1 MIGDP
6 DIARAFETT
15 WPAAEYASAG
25 GFLVGR
31 GRGGGGRVSSARA
44 ARPNWTEADIAR
56 AETIQRSWN
65 ERPMFRVADD
75 DAALAQALAAQGFR
89 HGTPTAILAADCARL
104 TALPVP
110 PLATFE
116 IWPPLAMQRDI
127 WSDGNVSAARQAV
140 MERVALPKTA
150 LLGRMQDRAAGAAFV
165 ALDGPVAMIHAIE
178 VVPALRRQGVAGWLI
193 RMAATWAEA
202 QGATRLALAVGRAN
216 TGARAAYDRLGFA
229 ELGGYGYWSKD

>member
-1 MIGDP
+1 MIADP
-6 DIARAFETT
+6 DIARAFEST
-15 WPAAEYASAG
+15 WPAAEYAQAG

-44 ARPNWTEADIAR
+44 TRPDWSEADIAR
-56 AETIQRSWN
+56 AEAVQRSWN

-75 DAALAQALAAQGFR
+75 DAALSQALAAQGFR

-110 PLATFE
+110 PLTAFA

-127 WSDGNVSAARQAV
+127 WSDGNVSAARQEV
-140 MERVALPKTA
+140 MERACLPKTG
-150 LLGRMQDRAAGAAFV
+150 LLGRVQDRAAGAAFV

-193 RMAATWAEA
+193 RMAAAWAEE
-202 QGATRLALAVGRAN
+202 QGATRLALAVSRAN
-216 TGARAAYDRLGFA
+216 TGARAVYDRLGFA